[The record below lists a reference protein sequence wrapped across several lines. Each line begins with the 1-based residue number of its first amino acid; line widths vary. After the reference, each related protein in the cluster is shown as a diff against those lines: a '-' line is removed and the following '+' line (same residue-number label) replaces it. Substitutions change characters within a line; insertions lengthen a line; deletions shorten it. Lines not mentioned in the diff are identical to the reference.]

1 MAEQTVY
8 QSGSIQI
15 TTARVAIGG
24 STYQLR
30 NIAGVRVI
38 KKLNVLSIILLV
50 VGGLIAFS
58 SFGSL
63 SQGGWQGLLLGIGL
77 IALAL
82 WMGLQQYYLHFDTSS
97 GSVSAYK
104 GKRELAHMLKQ
115 KIEDAMAG
123 QG

>member
-1 MAEQTVY
+1 MAEQTMY
-8 QSGSIQI
+8 QSGSVQI

-24 STYQLR
+24 STYQLK

-38 KKLNVLSIILLV
+38 KKLNGLAILLLL

-58 SFGSL
+58 SFSSL

-82 WMGLQQYYLHFDTSS
+82 WIGLHEYYLHFDTSS
-97 GSVSAYK
+97 GSVNAYK
-104 GKRELAHMLKQ
+104 GKRALAHLLKQ
-115 KIEDAMAG
+115 RIEDAMAE

>member
-1 MAEQTVY
+1 MAEQTIY

-30 NIAGVRVI
+30 NIAGIRVI
-38 KKLNVLSIILLV
+38 KKLNTLAVILLV
-50 VGGLIAFS
+50 AGGLLAFS
-58 SFGSL
+58 GFGSL

-77 IALAL
+77 IALAI
-82 WMGLQQYYLHFDTSS
+82 WMGLYQYYLHFDTSS

-104 GKRELAHMLKQ
+104 GKKELAFTLKQ
-115 KIEDAMAG
+115 KIEDAMAE